1 MELQRD
7 DIIIRKGIIHILDSH
22 NGYLGLSNDL
32 LDMGPDLMEFI
43 RGHIFKILDSDDT
56 KKCQFDGSISPIPAL
71 LEDMQEKEDDSFI
84 AVSRVLAESLF
95 DIMCDDDTKKCQFD
109 GSISPIPALLED
121 MQEKEDDSF
130 IAVSRVLAESLFDIM
145 CDSVTI
151 PAADLV
157 VVSFQLHSV
166 VHLALLK
173 MNYKE
178 TYVHKE
184 AENEVN
190 DIVKQRIMPM
200 GGAKLTEAVIVDL
213 LEHKVQLVEKK
224 YEMLTGDKI
233 NYISERFLQC
243 HADMAPKKK
252 FQILNKVITDIN
264 NRYENEPLRN
274 RMDAR
279 SKLREEFA
287 EKNEFRVN
295 EIGDRIFGDDAEKKS
310 FFDYRMERYDLQY
323 DKFSVGK
330 ENTVKGL
337 EYIIVETDSGIE
349 IKIPMEEYITK
360 DNVEIVEEPGG
371 GSTVVIRNIEQAKIK

>member
-1 MELQRD
+1 MQKIEKD

-32 LDMGPDLMEFI
+32 LDMGPDLMEFV

-56 KKCQFDGSISPIPAL
+56 KKCKFDGSLSPIPAL

-84 AVSRVLAESLF
+84 AVSRL
-95 DIMCDDDTKKCQFD
+95 
-109 GSISPIPALLED
+109 
-121 MQEKEDDSF
+121 
-130 IAVSRVLAESLFDIM
+130 LAESLFDIM

-157 VVSFQLHSV
+157 VVSFQLHSAV
-166 VHLALLK
+166 YLALLK

-184 AENEVN
+184 EDNEVN
-190 DIVKQRIMPM
+190 DIVKQRIMPV

-213 LEHKVQLVEKK
+213 LKYKVQLVEKK
-224 YEMLTGDKI
+224 YEMLAGDKI
-233 NYISERFLQC
+233 NYISERFLKC
-243 HADMAPKKK
+243 HADLAPKKK

-264 NRYENEPLRN
+264 NRYADVSLKDRL
-274 RMDAR
+274 DAK

-287 EKNEFRVN
+287 EKNEFRIN

-310 FFDYRMERYDLQY
+310 FFDYQMERYDMQY
-323 DKFSVGK
+323 DKFTVEK
-330 ENTVKGL
+330 ENTVRGL
-337 EYIIVETDSGIE
+337 EYITIETDAGIE
-349 IKIPMEEYITK
+349 IKIPMEEYNTK
-360 DNVEIVEEPGG
+360 ANVEIVEEPGG
-371 GSTVVIRNIEQAKIK
+371 GSTIVIRNIEQATIK

>member
-1 MELQRD
+1 MQKIEKD

-32 LDMGPDLMEFI
+32 LDMGPDLMEFV

-56 KKCQFDGSISPIPAL
+56 KKCKFDGSLSPIPAL
-71 LEDMQEKEDDSFI
+71 LEEMQEKEDDSFI
-84 AVSRVLAESLF
+84 RASRL
-95 DIMCDDDTKKCQFD
+95 
-109 GSISPIPALLED
+109 
-121 MQEKEDDSF
+121 
-130 IAVSRVLAESLFDIM
+130 LAESLFDIM

-166 VHLALLK
+166 VYLAMLK

-213 LEHKVQLVEKK
+213 LEYKVQLVEKK

-233 NYISERFLQC
+233 NYLSERFLKC
-243 HADMAPKKK
+243 HADLAPKKK

-264 NRYENEPLRN
+264 NRYENEPLKKRI
-274 RMDAR
+274 DAK

-287 EKNEFRVN
+287 EKNEFHIN

-310 FFDYRMERYDLQY
+310 FFDYQMERYDMQY
-323 DKFSVGK
+323 DKFTVGK
-330 ENTVKGL
+330 ENTVRGL
-337 EYIIVETDSGIE
+337 EYITIETDAEIE
-349 IKIPMEEYITK
+349 IKIPIEEYITK
-360 DNVEIVEEPGG
+360 ENIEIVEEPGV
-371 GSTVVIRNIEQAKIK
+371 GSTVVIRNIEQARVK

>member
-1 MELQRD
+1 MQKIEKD

-32 LDMGPDLMEFI
+32 LDMGPDLMEFV

-56 KKCQFDGSISPIPAL
+56 KKCKFDGSL
-71 LEDMQEKEDDSFI
+71 
-84 AVSRVLAESLF
+84 
-95 DIMCDDDTKKCQFD
+95 
-109 GSISPIPALLED
+109 SPIPALLED

-166 VHLALLK
+166 VYLAMLK

-213 LEHKVQLVEKK
+213 LEYKVQLVEKK
-224 YEMLTGDKI
+224 YEMLAGDKI
-233 NYISERFLQC
+233 NYISERFLKC
-243 HADMAPKKK
+243 HADLAPKKK
-252 FQILNKVITDIN
+252 FQILNKTITAIN
-264 NRYENEPLRN
+264 NRYNGTGLKDRI
-274 RMDAR
+274 DIK

-295 EIGDRIFGDDAEKKS
+295 EIGDRIFGDSPEKKQE
-310 FFDYRMERYDLQY
+310 FDDRMERYDMQY
-323 DKFSVGK
+323 DKFTVGK
-330 ENTVKGL
+330 ENTVRGL
-337 EYIIVETDSGIE
+337 EYITIETDAGIE
-349 IKIPMEEYITK
+349 IKIPIEEYITK
-360 DNVEIVEEPGG
+360 ENIEIVEEPGG
-371 GSTVVIRNIEQAKIK
+371 GSTVIIRNIEQARVK

>member
-1 MELQRD
+1 MQKIEKD

-32 LDMGPDLMEFI
+32 LDMGPDLMEFV

-56 KKCQFDGSISPIPAL
+56 KKCKFDGSLSPIPAL

-84 AVSRVLAESLF
+84 AVSRL
-95 DIMCDDDTKKCQFD
+95 
-109 GSISPIPALLED
+109 
-121 MQEKEDDSF
+121 
-130 IAVSRVLAESLFDIM
+130 LAESLFDIM

-157 VVSFQLHSV
+157 VVSFQLHSAV
-166 VHLALLK
+166 YLALLK

-184 AENEVN
+184 EDNEVN
-190 DIVKQRIMPM
+190 DIVKQRIMPV

-213 LEHKVQLVEKK
+213 LKYKVQLVEKK
-224 YEMLTGDKI
+224 YEMLAGDKI
-233 NYISERFLQC
+233 NYISERFLKC
-243 HADMAPKKK
+243 HADLAPKKK

-264 NRYENEPLRN
+264 NRYADVSLKDRL
-274 RMDAR
+274 DAK

-287 EKNEFRVN
+287 EKNEFRIN

-310 FFDYRMERYDLQY
+310 FFDYQMERYDMQY
-323 DKFSVGK
+323 DKFTVDK
-330 ENTVKGL
+330 ENTVRGL
-337 EYIIVETDSGIE
+337 EYITIETDAGIE
-349 IKIPMEEYITK
+349 IKIPMEEYNTK
-360 DNVEIVEEPGG
+360 ANVEIVEEPGG
-371 GSTVVIRNIEQAKIK
+371 GSTIVIRNIEQATIK